1 MAGIY
6 LHIPYCKVRCIY
18 CDYYKETDETNIDQF
33 TEALCHEAEMRKHEI
48 GDEVINTIY
57 LGGGTP
63 SRLHKEH
70 MAMLFDTLYEH
81 YTIAPDSEITIEAN
95 PDDLTD
101 DYINM
106 LATTPI
112 NRFSIGIQSFDDDEL
127 RFLSRRHK
135 SQQAIDAVH
144 AVQQAGF
151 DNISIDLMY
160 GLPKQTMELWKQ
172 NLQLAMQLDVQHV
185 SAYHLIYERETK
197 LYTLLQRGRVKPVE
211 DELSLEMF
219 DTLIETLAL
228 HGFEQYETSNF
239 AKDKL
244 YSRHN
249 TSYWQN
255 KKYLGLGPSAHSYD
269 GDRRSWNVASLERYI
284 ASLNQNERDFEF
296 ETLTESEKY
305 NEHVL
310 TGIRTKWGVDL
321 EVLREKFDAKYYD
334 YFMQNVKKH
343 LDSGFV
349 FIEDNHLMLA
359 RKGLFMTDGIASDL
373 MWVD

>member
-33 TEALCHEAEMRKHEI
+33 TEALCHEAKMRKQQM

-70 MAMLFDTLYEH
+70 MAMLFDTLYNH
-81 YTIAPDSEITIEAN
+81 YTIAPDAEITIEAN

-101 DYINM
+101 EYINM
-106 LATTPI
+106 LAATPI

-135 SQQAIDAVH
+135 GQQAIDVVR

-172 NLQLAMQLDVQHV
+172 NLQLAMQ
-185 SAYHLIYERETK
+185 
-197 LYTLLQRGRVKPVE
+197 
-211 DELSLEMF
+211 
-219 DTLIETLAL
+219 
-228 HGFEQYETSNF
+228 
-239 AKDKL
+239 
-244 YSRHN
+244 
-249 TSYWQN
+249 
-255 KKYLGLGPSAHSYD
+255 
-269 GDRRSWNVASLERYI
+269 
-284 ASLNQNERDFEF
+284 
-296 ETLTESEKY
+296 
-305 NEHVL
+305 
-310 TGIRTKWGVDL
+310 
-321 EVLREKFDAKYYD
+321 
-334 YFMQNVKKH
+334 
-343 LDSGFV
+343 
-349 FIEDNHLMLA
+349 
-359 RKGLFMTDGIASDL
+359 
-373 MWVD
+373 

>member
-18 CDYYKETDETNIDQF
+18 CDYYKETDETSIDQF
-33 TEALCHEAEMRKHEI
+33 AEALCHEAKMRKHEM

-63 SRLHKEH
+63 SRLHEEH

-81 YTIAPDSEITIEAN
+81 YTIAPDAEITIEAN

-101 DYINM
+101 EYINM
-106 LATTPI
+106 LAATPI

-135 SQQAIDAVH
+135 GQQAIDAVR

-249 TSYWQN
+249 TSYWKN
-255 KKYLGLGPSAHSYD
+255 EKYLGLGPSAHSYD

-284 ASLNQNERDFEF
+284 ASLLRNERDFEF
-296 ETLTESEKY
+296 ETLTQSEKY

-321 EVLREKFDAKYYD
+321 EVLREKFDTKYYD

-349 FIEDNHLMLA
+349 FIKDNHLMLA